1 MHTPRY
7 NLRNLKRRKLTTQEL
22 TDQIREL
29 QAQLEALRVGASVPP
44 SAPSLS
50 TQRIA
55 IHLPKFTRANPHLW
69 FAQVERSFRLHGIN
83 EDVDKFDLVT
93 VQLEEEVL
101 LAVEDLVARP
111 PASEKY
117 EVLKKR
123 LLEKFAESPE
133 SKLRRLLQGGGTAGL
148 KPSEVL
154 AHMRRLAPDPSSES
168 IILTLFLSELPQSI
182 RPLLTVWEETDLH
195 KLAKIADKMLEAI
208 GTNTTFAVASTPPK
222 VPDEAVNAVAPA
234 GASKNINDSVRLLTQ
249 KVDSLQND
257 IKRLQSVNRSQNR
270 PRSRTR
276 SQSPGPGQPSR
287 QTDGHR
293 DRLCYYH
300 QKFGDAARKCR
311 PPCTR
316 SSLN

>member
-1 MHTPRY
+1 MA
-7 NLRNLKRRKLTTQEL
+7 TTQEL

-29 QAQLEALRVGASVPP
+29 QAQWEALRVGVSVPP
-44 SAPSLS
+44 SGPRLS

-83 EDVDKFDLVT
+83 EDFDKFDLVT

-101 LAVEDLVARP
+101 LAVEDLVACP

-117 EVLKKR
+117 EVPKKR

-148 KPSEVL
+148 KPSE
-154 AHMRRLAPDPSSES
+154 
-168 IILTLFLSELPQSI
+168 SI

-222 VPDEAVNAVAPA
+222 VPDEAVNVVAPA